1 MTSFKTIKRIVII
14 VAGGTALV
22 LGVALVVLPR
32 LAFIVMPV
40 GLAMLA
46 VEFGWTRRWLRQLS
60 KLGQRASGI
69 ASGDD
74 GVRAARAGPAV
85 GTELRG
91 R

>member
-14 VAGGTALV
+14 VAGATVLA
-22 LGVALVVLPR
+22 LGVALVLLPR
-32 LAFIVMPV
+32 LAFIVIPA
-40 GLAMLA
+40 GLAVVA
-46 VEFGWTRRWLRQLS
+46 VEFGWVRRWLRQLS
-60 KLGQRASGI
+60 KLVQGAWGI

-74 GVRAARAGPAV
+74 GVRAARAGPAA